1 MSIEKHLS
9 DLTFAVQTLT
19 AAFTQYTGSQ
29 PVQVVE
35 APKAQQAV
43 VGSAIDEEE
52 VGSTT
57 ENKIAGKKTYIF
69 MKNEKKGFI
78 VQKGELLPIMDEH
91 TVSVGKT
98 KWDELCKKYGLD
110 PETGDDPARKAAK
123 EAIRNEKVVS
133 DDLDDDLEETV
144 TEQASDELEDD
155 LEETVTEQVSD
166 ELEDDLDLDDEPE
179 AVDPVQVLRDKLIEV
194 VKKTGQKELVRKIFA
209 KLEVQNTDQLTA
221 DHVERGLKICEA
233 AITKYG
239 K

>member
-9 DLTFAVQTLT
+9 DLTLAVQTLT

-57 ENKIAGKKTYIF
+57 ENKVAGKKTYIF
-69 MKNEKKGFI
+69 MKNVKKGFI

-110 PETGDDPARKAAK
+110 PETGDDPSRKASKA
-123 EAIRNEKVVS
+123 ATSS
-133 DDLDDDLEETV
+133 DELEDDLEETV

-155 LEETVTEQVSD
+155 LEETVTEQASD
-166 ELEDDLDLDDEPE
+166 ELDDDLDLDDEPE
-179 AVDPVQVLRDKLIEV
+179 AIDPVQVLRDKLIEV
-194 VKKTGQKELVRKIFA
+194 VKKTGQKELVRKILA
-209 KLEVQNTDQLTA
+209 KLEVQNADGLTA